1 MNQNCIITNKNV
13 MNTPP
18 KKELL
23 FIVKNLLA
31 KENIPFGSS
40 PPIRNFNYKQLLSFM
55 SNKTINEKTYQ
66 NYTQQHFSESNGD
79 SDHIFQMDL

>member
-1 MNQNCIITNKNV
+1 MNQKSSISNKNL

-23 FIVKNLLA
+23 FIVKNILA

-40 PPIRNFNYKQLLSFM
+40 PPVHNFNYKQLLSFI
-55 SNKTINEKTYQ
+55 SKKIITENKYE
-66 NYTQQHFSESNGD
+66 NYKMTQFSESNQD
-79 SDHIFQMDL
+79 SDHIFEMDL

>member
-1 MNQNCIITNKNV
+1 M
-13 MNTPP
+13 
-18 KKELL
+18 

-55 SNKTINEKTYQ
+55 SHKTINEKKYQ
-66 NYTQQHFSESNGD
+66 NYTKTHFSESKDD
-79 SDHIFQMDL
+79 SDHIFQIDL